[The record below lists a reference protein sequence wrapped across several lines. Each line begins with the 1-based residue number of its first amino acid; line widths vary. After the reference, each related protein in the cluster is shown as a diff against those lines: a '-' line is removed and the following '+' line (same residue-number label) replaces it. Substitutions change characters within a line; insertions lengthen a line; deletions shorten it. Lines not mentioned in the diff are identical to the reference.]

1 MVERTCV
8 IIVKSLFR
16 DTHTAITKQLKCL
29 LADFGTWIN
38 NDTFYVG
45 FFFKEIKFMN
55 TDIKDLGLQF
65 SRNATVSDCKWS
77 DICSA
82 VREMAAL
89 REGCVPECA
98 LRVDFPTEFEM
109 NWG

>member
-1 MVERTCV
+1 MT
-8 IIVKSLFR
+8 LFM
-16 DTHTAITKQLKCL
+16 
-29 LADFGTWIN
+29 W
-38 NDTFYVG
+38 V
-45 FFFKEIKFMN
+45 FFKEIKFMN
-55 TDIKDLGLQF
+55 TEIKDLGLQL
-65 SRNATVSDCKWS
+65 SRNATVSDFKWS

-109 NWG
+109 N